1 MKTEV
6 ALVHAPSIYDFRT
19 RDIKLGPISDV
30 IPSTP
35 VFEMYPIGF
44 VSMLNSLIKEG
55 YNARICNVAA
65 MMVSSDKFDPVKYLK
80 DVDSEIF
87 GIDLHWLP
95 HVNGAL
101 KVAKITNI

>member
-1 MKTEV
+1 MD
-6 ALVHAPSIYDFRT
+6 ADISLVHAPSIFDFRT

-35 VFEMYPIGF
+35 VFEMYPVGF
-44 VSMLNSLIKEG
+44 ISMLNSLISSG

-65 MMVSSDKFDPVKYLK
+65 MMVSSASFDPVKYLK
-80 DVDSEIF
+80 HVKSKIY

-95 HVNGAL
+95 HTNGAL
-101 KVAKITNI
+101 KVAKL